1 MQQIVLY
8 VRIIHG
14 DIMKAAGIIVEYNPF
29 HNGHLYHI
37 QKTKEMTQCDVLIAV
52 MSGNFVQRGE
62 PALIDKWQRTEAAL
76 KNGVD
81 LVIELPYLYCT
92 QSAQQFAD
100 GAVTLLKLAQVE
112 SIVFGSESNNLEEL
126 QEIADLST
134 KADYLKEILATGE
147 GFPKAYG
154 LWTQAMEP
162 NDILAVAYLKAL
174 KGTNITP
181 CSLQRTTHYH
191 DDALS
196 DICSATALRKA
207 ALHHADTSSATP
219 MTLSEPYVTLEQF
232 YPYLRMLLASLSSEY
247 LNSLFL
253 FSEGIE
259 NHLRENAARF
269 DSFDEF
275 MKHSITKR
283 YTRARIQ
290 RTLCQLLNQITKKE
304 AKDLS
309 PLTSLRVLGFN
320 QTGQKW
326 LKHLRE
332 QEVDV
337 ASSFAQMPAS
347 LRKMELKAT
356 TMYASLLPKA
366 EQERLLKREIAHP
379 IVLK

>member
-1 MQQIVLY
+1 
-8 VRIIHG
+8 
-14 DIMKAAGIIVEYNPF
+14 MKAAGIVVEYNPF

-37 QKTKEMTQCDVLIAV
+37 QKTKEITGCDVLVAV
-52 MSGNFVQRGE
+52 MSGHFVQRGE

-76 KNGVD
+76 NNGVD
-81 LVIELPYLYCT
+81 LVIELPYLWCT

-100 GAVTLLKLAQVE
+100 GSVALLNLAKVE
-112 SIVFGSESNNLEEL
+112 TMVFGSESNNLEEL
-126 QEIADLST
+126 KEIADLST

-174 KGTNITP
+174 KDTNITP
-181 CSLQRTTHYH
+181 ITIQRTTHYH
-191 DDALS
+191 DDELS
-196 DICSATALRKA
+196 EICSATALRKA
-207 ALHHADTSSATP
+207 VLNNEDTKHATP
-219 MTLSEPYVTLEQF
+219 MELKGPFVTLKQF
-232 YPYLRMLLASLSSEY
+232 YPYIRMLLLSLSTEY

-259 NHLRENAARF
+259 NHLRENAQNCDTF
-269 DSFDEF
+269 EEF
-275 MKHSITKR
+275 MNRSITKR

-290 RTLCQLLNQITKKE
+290 RTLCQLINQVTKKE

-320 QTGQKW
+320 EKGQQY

-356 TMYASLLPKA
+356 TMYASFMSV
-366 EQERLLKREIAHP
+366 EERNRLLKREIAHP
-379 IVLK
+379 IRIKAGN

>member
-1 MQQIVLY
+1 
-8 VRIIHG
+8 
-14 DIMKAAGIIVEYNPF
+14 MKAAGIIVEYNPF

-37 QKTKEMTQCDVLIAV
+37 NQTKEITNCDVLIAV
-52 MSGNFVQRGE
+52 MSGHFVQRGE

-76 KNGVD
+76 KHGVD

-100 GAVTLLKLAQVE
+100 GAVTLLKLAQVDT
-112 SIVFGSESNNLEEL
+112 IVFGSESNNLEEL
-126 QEIADLST
+126 KEIAELST
-134 KADYLKEILATGE
+134 KADYLKEILSTGE

-174 KGTNITP
+174 EGSDITP
-181 CSLQRTTHYH
+181 VTIQRTTHYH
-191 DDALS
+191 DESLN
-196 DICSATALRKA
+196 DIASATAIRKA
-207 ALHHADTSSATP
+207 VLSNEDAGHATP
-219 MTLSEPYVTLEQF
+219 MRLKEPYVTLKQF
-232 YPYLRMLLASLSSEY
+232 YPYIRMMLSSLSSEY

-259 NHLRENAARF
+259 NHLKDNAAKYDTF
-269 DSFDEF
+269 EEF
-275 MKHSITKR
+275 MSHSITKR

-290 RTLCQLLNQITKKE
+290 RTLCQLINQITKKE

-320 QTGQKW
+320 EKGQQW
-326 LKHLRE
+326 LKHLRKM
-332 QEVDV
+332 EVDV

-356 TMYASLLPKA
+356 AMYASFMTF
-366 EQERLLKREIAHP
+366 EQRNALLKREIAHP
-379 IVLK
+379 IRIK

>member
-1 MQQIVLY
+1 
-8 VRIIHG
+8 
-14 DIMKAAGIIVEYNPF
+14 MKAAGIVVEYNPF

-37 QKTKEMTQCDVLIAV
+37 EKTREITGCDVLIAV
-52 MSGNFVQRGE
+52 MSGHFVQRGE
-62 PALIDKWQRTEAAL
+62 PALVDKWQRTEAAL
-76 KNGVD
+76 KHGVD
-81 LVIELPYLYCT
+81 LVIELPYLWCT

-100 GAVTLLKLAQVE
+100 GAVALLKLAQVE
-112 SIVFGSESNNLEEL
+112 TMVFGSESNNLSEL

-174 KGTNITP
+174 KDSQIVPMTI
-181 CSLQRTTHYH
+181 QRTTHYH
-191 DDALS
+191 DEELS
-196 DICSATALRKA
+196 EIASATAIRKA
-207 ALHHADTSSATP
+207 VLQQKDTSKATP
-219 MTLSEPYVTLEQF
+219 MELKEPFVTLKQF
-232 YPYLRMLLASLSSEY
+232 YPYLRMLLCSLSSDY

-259 NHLRENAARF
+259 NHLRENAAKYDTF
-269 DSFDEF
+269 EEF
-275 MKHSITKR
+275 MNHSITKR

-290 RTLCQLLNQITKKE
+290 RTLCQLINQITKKE
-304 AKDLS
+304 AKDLA

-320 QTGQKW
+320 DKGQKW

-332 QEVDV
+332 CEVDV

-356 TMYASLLPKA
+356 TMYASFMTSAQRTELI
-366 EQERLLKREIAHP
+366 KREIAHP
-379 IVLK
+379 IRIQ